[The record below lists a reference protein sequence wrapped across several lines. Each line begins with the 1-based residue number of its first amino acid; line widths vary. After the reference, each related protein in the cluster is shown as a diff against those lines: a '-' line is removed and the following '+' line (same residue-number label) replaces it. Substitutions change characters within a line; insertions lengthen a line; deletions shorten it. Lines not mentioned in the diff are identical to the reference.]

1 MMDNNTLQS
10 DLVLAVNETALN
22 ALAGADMRITK
33 NCLLSITSY
42 INITQA
48 YFYTHVRNITMA
60 TTSGDIE
67 EDIDTAINN
76 ILYMFIS
83 SSDSAIPAFF
93 NAIIVAPLLSLL
105 DSTIAKKLIAPH
117 TCSPLPPTP
126 APSWDTQANL
136 GMTLGLSGAGLLCII
151 LTTWVLI
158 KRKNTFRADKVPLLS
173 TINNKLQSETVQ
185 FPLILSPHLNAYARI
200 IIPSL
205 CILSIGLFINS
216 NTGVGASV
224 IFEGTVGD
232 KTSEQMILFTFS
244 LGNSVKDMWQAGI
257 YPLSIMVALFSGG
270 VRINRSITYW

>member
-1 MMDNNTLQS
+1 
-10 DLVLAVNETALN
+10 
-22 ALAGADMRITK
+22 
-33 NCLLSITSY
+33 
-42 INITQA
+42 
-48 YFYTHVRNITMA
+48 MA